1 MPPLKT
7 SALEMVKNARARIE
21 EIETSDLITMMENPN
36 VVIVDIRDIRERQRS
51 GYIPGSFHAPRGMI
65 EFWIDPE
72 SPYHKDIFAQ
82 EGKKYVF
89 HCASGWRSALTV
101 ATLQDMGF
109 EAAHLKEGFSTWEKQ
124 GGPVEQQHPSGK
136 NLK

>member
-1 MPPLKT
+1 MPKLT
-7 SALEMVKNARARIE
+7 ISSAQMVQNARARIE
-21 EIETSDLITMMENPN
+21 EVETADLIAKLDDPD

-51 GYIPGSFHAPRGMI
+51 GFIPGSFHAPRGMI
-65 EFWIDPE
+65 EFWVDPD
-72 SPYHKDIFAQ
+72 SPYFKDIFAQ
-82 EGKKYVF
+82 DGRTFVF

-124 GGPVEQQHPSGK
+124 GGPVETLSPS
-136 NLK
+136 